1 MNAPIYRRSAVLV
14 LTLSALIVAACTPT
28 QTAKQAFGPPATDAK
43 ITEYFSGNS
52 ASSNSGGAYY
62 ASNGSYQ
69 SFYYLSETPN
79 VCTGKWRAKESKL
92 VVKETCK
99 SVSDGKT
106 ISGDPK
112 TSSYAV
118 YVKPDGAVR
127 LDEQLDDPSAG
138 QRDVSKPVEG
148 FPRKAEFTAMQKEIE
163 SGKTVKAEK
172 PEPGLGRAVLGAAGA
187 VVAIPVLVA
196 LCGGTLF
203 LLCPI

>member
-1 MNAPIYRRSAVLV
+1 MKNPNLRLATAAAVTLFTLV
-14 LTLSALIVAACTPT
+14 VAACTPT
-28 QTAKQAFGPPATDAK
+28 QNTEQTPVRPATTAE
-43 ITEYFSGNS
+43 ITRNLSGNS

-92 VVKETCK
+92 IVKETCK

-106 ISGDPK
+106 VSGDSK

-127 LDEQLDDPSAG
+127 LDEQLDDPSTG
-138 QRDVSKPVEG
+138 QRDISKPVEG
-148 FPRKAEFTAMQKEIE
+148 FPRKAEFTAMQEKIE
-163 SGKTVKAEK
+163 SGKAVK
-172 PEPGLGRAVLGAAGA
+172 PGANPALKAVGIAVGVPLWLAMCISTAG
-187 VVAIPVLVA
+187 
-196 LCGGTLF
+196 
-203 LLCPI
+203 LLCI